1 MASPVEAEDSDSE
14 DAVLSSEE
22 EEEEEDS
29 AEVLLVFPPTMVLAE
44 VQPASAESV
53 SRPASA
59 NAQSFLSFIWFYPF
73 VLYKN
78 RENFGGF
85 CCHHALNIAHGFTK
99 IKKRTAN

>member
-1 MASPVEAEDSDSE
+1 MASPVEAEDS
-14 DAVLSSEE
+14 VSEE
-22 EEEEEDS
+22 
-29 AEVLLVFPPTMVLAE
+29 AEVLLVSPFTTVLAE

-85 CCHHALNIAHGFTK
+85 CCRHALNIAHGFTK

>member
-14 DAVLSSEE
+14 DAVLSS
-22 EEEEEDS
+22 EEEEDS

-59 NAQSFLSFIWFYPF
+59 NDAI
-73 VLYKN
+73 
-78 RENFGGF
+78 
-85 CCHHALNIAHGFTK
+85 
-99 IKKRTAN
+99 IKVDTEG

>member
-1 MASPVEAEDSDSE
+1 MASPEEAEDS
-14 DAVLSSEE
+14 VSEE
-22 EEEEEDS
+22 

-85 CCHHALNIAHGFTK
+85 CCRHALNIAHGFTK

>member
-85 CCHHALNIAHGFTK
+85 CCRHALNIAHGFTK
-99 IKKRTAN
+99 VKKHTAN

>member
-14 DAVLSSEE
+14 DAVLSS
-22 EEEEEDS
+22 EEEEDS

-59 NAQSFLSFIWFYPF
+59 NAQSFLSFI
-73 VLYKN
+73 
-78 RENFGGF
+78 
-85 CCHHALNIAHGFTK
+85 
-99 IKKRTAN
+99 

>member
-1 MASPVEAEDSDSE
+1 MTSPVEAEDSDSE
-14 DAVLSSEE
+14 DAVLFS
-22 EEEEEDS
+22 EEEEDS

-85 CCHHALNIAHGFTK
+85 CCRHALNIAHGFTK

>member
-59 NAQSFLSFIWFYPF
+59 NAQSFLSFI
-73 VLYKN
+73 
-78 RENFGGF
+78 
-85 CCHHALNIAHGFTK
+85 
-99 IKKRTAN
+99 

>member
-1 MASPVEAEDSDSE
+1 MASPEEAEDS
-14 DAVLSSEE
+14 VSEE
-22 EEEEEDS
+22 